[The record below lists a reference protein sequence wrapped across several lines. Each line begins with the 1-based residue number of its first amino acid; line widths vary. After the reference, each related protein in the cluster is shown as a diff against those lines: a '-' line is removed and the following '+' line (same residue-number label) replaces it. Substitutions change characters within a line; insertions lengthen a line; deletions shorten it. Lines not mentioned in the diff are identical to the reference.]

1 MVPAGNKAKHLSS
14 VNHTTKAIHHHHSLS
29 SRCNYSKY
37 LFCCKKKNVWKFRS
51 RQTETLR
58 GTVPCKQIPAW
69 IKRRSDI
76 TRFSYH
82 QQLISL
88 YWLKSNRFF
97 YNYTLFFAFHLSF
110 HIDNNSIFILVYLN
124 LNVTNKKVNKKLRF
138 ISIQSMKIPSSISN
152 TSFKYF

>member
-1 MVPAGNKAKHLSS
+1 MIPAGNKAKHLSS
-14 VNHTTKAIHHHHSLS
+14 VNHTIKTIHHHHVAIIQ
-29 SRCNYSKY
+29 NIYFVVKKY
-37 LFCCKKKNVWKFRS
+37 VWKFRS